1 VKIDPKAASPLG
13 PNFRQVRRASGQE
26 EGRDFL
32 SLLKGQIE
40 AVDLLQHEADA
51 ASAGLAL
58 GKVGIQEAMITVQKA
73 DIAFRLLVQVRNK
86 AIEAY
91 REVMHMQF

>member
-1 VKIDPKAASPLG
+1 MKIDPKAASPLG
-13 PNFRQVRRASGQE
+13 PNFRQVRRVGGQE

-40 AVDLLQHEADA
+40 AVDLLQQEADA